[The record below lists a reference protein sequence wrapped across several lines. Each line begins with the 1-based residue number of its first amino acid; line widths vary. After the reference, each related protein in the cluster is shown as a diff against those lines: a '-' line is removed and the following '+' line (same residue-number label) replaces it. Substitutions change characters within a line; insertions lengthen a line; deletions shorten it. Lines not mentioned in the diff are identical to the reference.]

1 MKSYEEWLSENKQS
15 VDKIDEN
22 FISDLATKI
31 STKTT
36 EFAKSVWDGIKRES
50 AETKEAAKVINK
62 MVKGEDVTT
71 EEKKLVKN
79 QSIDLLKI
87 LPLIAIQ
94 GIPLPIPITPLLIV
108 LGKKYGFDILPNSH
122 KK

>member
-1 MKSYEEWLSENKQS
+1 MKTFNEWVNERKESEKIIENYIIGLK
-15 VDKIDEN
+15 DKI
-22 FISDLATKI
+22 S
-31 STKTT
+31 SKTS
-36 EFAKSVWDGIKRES
+36 ELAKSVWSGIKRES
-50 AETKEAAKVINK
+50 SETKEAAKVLNK
-62 MVKGEDVTT
+62 MIKNEDITE
-71 EEKKLVKN
+71 EEKKLLKN

-94 GIPLPIPITPLLIV
+94 GIPIPIPITPLLIV